1 MARQD
6 TTKVLQPSEQP
17 LDFPAALVT
26 AQCPTV
32 LRDRA
37 NSIGSVRSDQLDSL
51 LLQLGIKFVAVVGLV
66 PDQSFRGIG
75 NKPIFNS
82 IRDKGDFMWR
92 SRCNVYGDRK
102 TIAVCHSHD
111 LRTFAPLGLPTAKPL
126 FSPLRRCRL

>member
-6 TTKVLQPSEQP
+6 TTKVLQPCEQP
-17 LDFPAALVT
+17 LDFPASLVT
-26 AQCPTV
+26 TQCPTV

-37 NSIGSVRSDQLDSL
+37 GSVGTVRCDQLNSL
-51 LLQLGIKFVAVVGLV
+51 LLQLGIEFVAVVGLV

-75 NKPIFNS
+75 NKPVFNS
-82 IRDKGDFMWR
+82 IFDKGDFMWR

-111 LRTFAPLGLPTAKPL
+111 LRTFAPLG
-126 FSPLRRCRL
+126 